1 MSPSTKWPGNINLSY
16 IYTMKFIC
24 IGRNYVE
31 HAKELNNAVPTEPVI
46 FFKPETALLVGRQ
59 PFFYPEFSKDIHY
72 ECEIVV
78 RINRLGKNIQK
89 KFAHRYYDEIGLGI
103 DFTAR
108 DLQNKLKEK
117 GLPWEKAKGFDGSAV
132 IGNFVPVSSL
142 KNPQNIEFQ
151 LLKNGSIVQC
161 GFSKDMIYDIDAIIE
176 HVSQYVTLKI
186 GDIIFTG
193 TPAGVGPIAIGDQ
206 YEGLLEGEHNFSL
219 LIK

>member
-1 MSPSTKWPGNINLSY
+1 
-16 IYTMKFIC
+16 MKFIC

-31 HAKELNNAVPTEPVI
+31 HAKELNNAVPSEPVI

-132 IGNFVPVSSL
+132 LGKFVPVSHL
-142 KNPQNIEFQ
+142 KNPKNIEFQ

-161 GFSKDMIYDIDAIIE
+161 GFSKDMIFDIDAIIE
-176 HVSQYVTLKI
+176 HVSQFVTLKI
-186 GDIIFTG
+186 GDVIFTG
-193 TPAGVGPIAIGDQ
+193 TPAGVGPVAIGDQ
-206 YEGLLEGEHNFSL
+206 LEGLLEGEHNFSL

>member
-1 MSPSTKWPGNINLSY
+1 
-16 IYTMKFIC
+16 MKFIC
-24 IGRNYVE
+24 IGRNYAE

-46 FFKPETALLVGRQ
+46 FFKPETALLVGKQ

-89 KFAHRYYDEIGLGI
+89 KFAHRYYEEVGLGI

-108 DLQNKLKEK
+108 DLQNHLKEK

-132 IGNFVPVSSL
+132 LGKFVPIDSL
-142 KNPQNIEFQ
+142 KNKENIEFQ

-161 GFSKDMIYDIDAIIE
+161 GFSKDMIFNIDAIIE
-176 HVSQYVTLKI
+176 HVSQFVTLKI
-186 GDIIFTG
+186 GDVIFTG
-193 TPAGVGPIAIGDQ
+193 TPAGVGPVAVGDKL
-206 YEGLLEGEHNFSL
+206 EGLLEGVPNLSL
-219 LIK
+219 MIK